1 MPEVLYLSHWD
12 AAMPVVVP
20 NSVVKI
26 LTNYQILA
34 IRFLYNCL
42 QKGYRGAILNEET
55 EMNPCIQVSAFLNA
69 LNSSISIEAPAIVL
83 CTAHTFGIWHYHLS
97 NYAGNGVTV
106 LSERNC
112 EQILQSKSL
121 EIILSTV
128 DNLKWLKGAE
138 LDFFTVIIDDLDVV
152 INKKFV
158 KQIKGQYHIGIT
170 TRNFLKDPG
179 QKLFR
184 NMLLWANPGCVGKL
198 EEFCEEDDEHLNQN
212 RYAYG
217 EYWLRLTWSFCETFK
232 KSSKDDLEHN
242 QAVVN
247 NWLYEN
253 DVSYSSEEVPKR
265 RVRKRKRESV
275 TKEVSNCELKDD
287 VKDVTPPPPQL
298 NESTQVPVNSQETI
312 IYDYTDDCPLLT
324 SIINNDHV
332 APASKPEDTGNAAV
346 SNEPKTV
353 RTGSSEDLLL
363 SIMSDDFNY
372 DGVREEYSHNHSS
385 SKDNVLSMLFSDS
398 E

>member
-20 NSVVKI
+20 NSVVKL

-42 QKGYRGAILNEET
+42 QKGYRGAILNEDT

-69 LNSSISIEAPAIVL
+69 LNSSISIESPAIVL
-83 CTAHTFGIWHYHLS
+83 CTTHTFGVWHYYLS
-97 NYAGNGVTV
+97 NYAGNAVTV

-112 EQILQSKSL
+112 AQILQSKSL

-184 NMLLWANPGCVGKL
+184 NMILWANPGCVGKL
-198 EEFCEEDDEHLNQN
+198 EEFCQEDDEHLNQN
-212 RYAYG
+212 RCGYG

-232 KSSKDDLEHN
+232 KPSEEDLQHN
-242 QAVVN
+242 QSLVN
-247 NWLYEN
+247 NWLKKN
-253 DVSYSSEEVPKR
+253 SVSYSSEKAPKSK
-265 RVRKRKRESV
+265 VRKRKRESV
-275 TKEVSNCELKDD
+275 TKEESNCELTDNAKDE
-287 VKDVTPPPPQL
+287 TPPQFS
-298 NESTQVPVNSQETI
+298 ESKQVPVNSQETI

-324 SIINNDHV
+324 SIINNDDV
-332 APASKPEDTGNAAV
+332 ALTSKPEDTDNAQV

-353 RTGSSEDLLL
+353 RSGSSEDILL
-363 SIMSDDFNY
+363 SIMNDDFNC
-372 DGVREEYSHNHSS
+372 DDDVREEYSHNHSS
-385 SKDNVLSMLFSDS
+385 SKNNVLSMLFSDS